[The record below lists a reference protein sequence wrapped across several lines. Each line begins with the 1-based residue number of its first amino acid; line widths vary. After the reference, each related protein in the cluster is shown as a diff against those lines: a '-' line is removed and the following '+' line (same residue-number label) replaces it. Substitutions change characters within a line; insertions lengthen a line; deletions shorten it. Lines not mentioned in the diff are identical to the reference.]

1 MLYIEKDTP
10 VPLRHRSFT
19 LDSFQ
24 EAGNILEPTQ
34 HPNRKHGDTHRTEQE
49 RNGQK
54 NQTVLRG
61 VCCQHR
67 YTEDG
72 NDSADRPEQHS
83 RKRDHAN
90 ADQCEKVN
98 DQNHRGGEDFED
110 QFHMRRPRKILCK
123 T

>member
-54 NQTVLRG
+54 NQAVLWGIRH
-61 VCCQHR
+61 QNR
-67 YTEDG
+67 YAEDTD
-72 NDSADRPEQHS
+72 NSTDQPQQHS
-83 RKRDHAN
+83 RKGDQPN
-90 ADQCEKVN
+90 AD
-98 DQNHRGGEDFED
+98 
-110 QFHMRRPRKILCK
+110 
-123 T
+123 